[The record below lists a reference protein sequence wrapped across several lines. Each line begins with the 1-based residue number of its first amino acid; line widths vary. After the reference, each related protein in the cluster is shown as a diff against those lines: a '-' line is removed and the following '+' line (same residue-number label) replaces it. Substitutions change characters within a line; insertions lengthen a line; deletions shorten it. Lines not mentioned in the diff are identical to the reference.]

1 MSRSPHVQ
9 GTRVSKILET
19 MAHVCGH
26 AEGGISPILKFPITM
41 TALVRYNPETTSY
54 HESMIPQRER
64 EIRNGG
70 PGIRTCDFK
79 WEISRRG
86 LRLGLRLPDPKQQIR
101 RNVSN
106 HRTVF

>member
-1 MSRSPHVQ
+1 MSRSPHIQ

-64 EIRNGG
+64 ERFGMG
-70 PGIRTCDFK
+70 DLGF
-79 WEISRRG
+79 G
-86 LRLGLRLPDPKQQIR
+86 LVILSGKLAAGD
-101 RNVSN
+101 
-106 HRTVF
+106 